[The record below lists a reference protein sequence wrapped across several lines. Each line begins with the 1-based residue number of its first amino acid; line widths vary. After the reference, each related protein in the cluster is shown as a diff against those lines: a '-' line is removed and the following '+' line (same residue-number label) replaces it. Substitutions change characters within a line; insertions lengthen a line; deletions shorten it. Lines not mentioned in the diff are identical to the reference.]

1 MRGCHLDVID
11 SSENK
16 SLMDDP
22 HRRNEVADKVLIS
35 GGHDF
40 ITNSNIID
48 PCLRMERGD
57 TCGHPLA
64 SVVKVRKRRDF
75 PIANGDSHEDASISK
90 GLENIRVGVKD
101 FDAVY
106 GGSSLEKVGYL
117 SWWWKVIAKGAIV
130 YAYGV

>member
-1 MRGCHLDVID
+1 
-11 SSENK
+11 
-16 SLMDDP
+16 MDDP